1 MSWCAGITKTRCR
14 FRLQRF
20 PEFRFR
26 GEFKVSEDPEE
37 FEAFDDSIES
47 EMAQDSSAMGDD
59 DPLRQFVSEASQERD
74 RRKAANALPSKP
86 AVLSAEGLMITRQ
99 SDFDRYCDHLSRCET
114 IAFDTE
120 FVSEDCHRPDLC
132 LIQVATAG
140 GMAVIDPK
148 MLDNVERF
156 WEIIVEGDHETVVHA
171 GREEMR
177 FCLFSTQKLPKRF
190 FDVQLAAGFIGLEY
204 PGAYRTLVQR
214 LMHRE
219 LAKEETRTNWR
230 HRPLNDA
237 QVAYALLD
245 VEYLIPMRERLG
257 EKLEELGRDEWCREE
272 TQAWAE
278 SVRRAETHEPWRRV
292 GGTANLDSKCLA
304 IVREL
309 WLWREEIA
317 IRRNCPARRVLRD
330 DLIIEL
336 AKRGSSNV
344 QRIKNVRGLERAD
357 LKRHLD
363 DVALRIQDVLAMNK
377 ADWPEAQKQNSIG
390 PPLNLLVQ
398 FLQTALGCLCRDQ
411 QIAPSIVATS
421 QDLRE
426 FVAYRLGITTSLQ
439 EEEVAL
445 LQGWR
450 KELVC
455 EPLEKLLSGQ
465 WSIGVED
472 PVADQPLRL
481 VGPGA
486 DGQLKSLPPTARK
499 KSHPRRS
506 AVRRRRKRDE

>member
-1 MSWCAGITKTRCR
+1 M
-14 FRLQRF
+14 
-20 PEFRFR
+20 
-26 GEFKVSEDPEE
+26 SEDPQE
-37 FEAFDDSIES
+37 FEPLDENFDDSSHLE
-47 EMAQDSSAMGDD
+47 QGDD
-59 DPLRQFVSEASQERD
+59 DSSELDPVQELIRQTQQERD
-74 RRKAANALPSKP
+74 SSGP
-86 AVLSAEGLMITRQ
+86 ARIQPPQVEGQMITKQ
-99 SDFDRYCDHLSRCET
+99 SEFDRYCDHLSRCET

-148 MLDNVERF
+148 MVENVERF
-156 WEIIVEGDHETVVHA
+156 WEIIVSGDHETVVHA

-177 FCLFSTQKLPKRF
+177 FCLFSTNRLPKRL

-237 QVAYALLD
+237 QVSYALLD
-245 VEYLIPMRERLG
+245 VEYLIPMRERLRQ
-257 EKLEELGRDEWCREE
+257 KLVELGRDSWCEEE

-278 SVRRAETHEPWRRV
+278 SVRKAETHEPWRRV
-292 GGTANLDSKCLA
+292 SGAANLDSKCLA

-309 WLWREEIA
+309 WRWREEIA
-317 IRRNCPARRVLRD
+317 MRRNCPSRRVLRD

-344 QRIKNVRGLERAD
+344 QRIKSVRGLERAD

-363 DVALRIQDVLAMNK
+363 DVALRIQDVLASDK
-377 ADWPEAQKQNSIG
+377 SSWPEAQRQMSIG

-411 QIAPSIVATS
+411 QIAPPIVATS

-426 FVAYRLGITTSLQ
+426 FVAFRLGLTTSLT
-439 EEEVAL
+439 ETEVSL

-455 EPLEKLLSGQ
+455 DPLEQLLSGN

-486 DGQLKSLPPTARK
+486 DGQLKALPPAARK

-506 AVRRRRKRDE
+506 GTRRRKRKDD